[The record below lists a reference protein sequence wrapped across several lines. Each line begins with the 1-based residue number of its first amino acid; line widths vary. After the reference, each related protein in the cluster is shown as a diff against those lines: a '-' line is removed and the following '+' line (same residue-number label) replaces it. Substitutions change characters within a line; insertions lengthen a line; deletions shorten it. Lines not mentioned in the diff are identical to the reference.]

1 MYKILVDVYVP
12 SLLKDFEFFI
22 PLRSRIDE
30 VTSLIRKAIEEMTD
44 GMFLPD
50 SGVMLCDRESGEIF
64 NINLTVEQIGLKEGS
79 RLMLM

>member
-12 SLLKDFEFFI
+12 SLLQNFEFFI
-22 PLRSRIDE
+22 PLKSRVDE
-30 VTSLIRKAIEEMTD
+30 VTALIRKAIEEMTD
-44 GMFLPD
+44 GMFFPD